1 MDNLVS
7 PVRFFEAVSVAV
19 KEVGPFD
26 AALEVGPHA
35 ALKGP
40 VAQTVKHAIN
50 STLPY
55 ASALSRGQNDY
66 TSFAYAVGFLWNHND
81 KKETSFDKY
90 LQAVSND
97 VFSPPRLLKG
107 LPTYSWDH
115 SRTFWYESRI
125 SRNYRHRIDPPHEL
139 LGVRCPDDTDLEY
152 RWRNIFKLDELPW
165 VSGHK
170 FQRQTLVPAAFY
182 CSMALE
188 SSKTLANGKPIRLVE
203 LHDVDIEKAIN
214 LEENNASVE
223 VMFSLKP
230 TSTEDKDGII
240 FADFWCTAAENG
252 KPMSKIFSGRI
263 VMTLGSPSADALS
276 TRSSVRPV
284 LGSLNVDRFYDSLA
298 NVGLEFTG
306 IFRGIEKGERRMHI
320 SSLEGKRCLSESG
333 LLVHPAFLDM
343 ALHATLAAFASPGD
357 E

>member
-1 MDNLVS
+1 M
-7 PVRFFEAVSVAV
+7 AV
-19 KEVGPFD
+19 KTVGPFD
-26 AALEVGPHA
+26 TALEVGPHP

-40 VAQTVKHAIN
+40 VAQTVKHASNIA
-50 STLPY
+50 LPY
-55 ASALSRGQNDY
+55 AGVLSRGHNDY
-66 TSFAYAVGFLWNHND
+66 TSFASAIGFLWNHFD
-81 KKETSFDKY
+81 RKEMSFKKY
-90 LQAVSND
+90 LQAVAGE
-97 VFSPPRLLKG
+97 VCQQPKLLKG
-107 LPTYSWDH
+107 LPTYFWDH

-125 SRNYRHRIDPPHEL
+125 SRNYRNRADAPHEL

-152 RWRNIFKLDELPW
+152 RWRNIFKLEELPW

-188 SSKTLANGKPIRLVE
+188 SSKILANGRPIRLVE
-203 LHDVDIEKAIN
+203 LHDVNIEKAIN

-230 TSTEDKDGII
+230 TSSNEKYGTV
-240 FADFWCTAAENG
+240 FADFWCTAAENA

-263 VMTLGSPSADALS
+263 VLTLGSPSVDATS
-276 TRSSVRPV
+276 IRSSVRPV
-284 LGSLNVDRFYDSLA
+284 LGPLNIDRFYDSLA

-306 IFRGIEKGERRMHI
+306 VFRGIEKGERRMHI
-320 SSLEGKRCLSESG
+320 SSLEGRRCLSDNG
-333 LLVHPAFLDM
+333 NLVHPAFLDM
-343 ALHATLAAFASPGD
+343 ILHATLAAFASPGD